1 MIGAFGD
8 IVFEIS
14 EEKVFSLNNQIAR
27 IYKSKISEHQPLYGI
42 GMLRHQGRELSEVN
56 FSITLNSFL
65 TKNLTED
72 KKKLIDMWEKGE
84 YGNLVLAGQVFG
96 EFPFLITEISE
107 ENSFFNREKGEFDI
121 INLNISLKEYILNPK
136 LYNQQM
142 EAKKIKVKEQIT
154 EEETENIEII
164 QKTTKLQGIAEKIN
178 GTIEIAENKKKEI
191 LSYLEKIR
199 KDTKID
205 EIMDVVRAGVIT
217 ADKAK
222 KIINHTKNFSET
234 DKRIILNFLR
244 NQIGGR

>member
-1 MIGAFGD
+1 M
-8 IVFEIS
+8 
-14 EEKVFSLNNQIAR
+14 
-27 IYKSKISEHQPLYGI
+27 
-42 GMLRHQGRELSEVN
+42 
-56 FSITLNSFL
+56 
-65 TKNLTED
+65 
-72 KKKLIDMWEKGE
+72 
-84 YGNLVLAGQVFG
+84 
-96 EFPFLITEISE
+96 
-107 ENSFFNREKGEFDI
+107 
-121 INLNISLKEYILNPK
+121 KEYILNPK